1 MRKINTED
9 CLKACTLVNT
19 LGIRDEVKSIMS
31 MVRSGG
37 SVSPENV
44 GIELFLNIL
53 SHAGTEACRR
63 ALYDFLS
70 GPLEISSKEV
80 AESDPFDLY
89 DKIVECVQ
97 LTGKDRWLNFFKLF
111 GRMIQPES

>member
-9 CLKACTLVNT
+9 CLKACTLVSA

-31 MVRSGG
+31 TVRSGG
-37 SVSPENV
+37 SIKAESV
-44 GIELFLNIL
+44 GIDLFLNIL
-53 SHAGTEACRR
+53 SHAGTQASRM

-70 GPLEISSKEV
+70 GPLQITAKEV